1 MRKKLIF
8 RFALIAC
15 SLYMIW
21 VLTACDIY
29 TKADVDNA
37 INNAT
42 FDLNDK
48 ITNLNTNI
56 SDKESMITSLE
67 GEIATLT
74 LEKESLEENIETL
87 NIEKTSFM
95 ATVSELELKI
105 SELEEEVSLLLT
117 SGNDNGEKIDKLE
130 SDIATLEAE
139 KASLNAE
146 ISEINASISV
156 KNEEIKSLNAALSAL
171 NDEKTTLLGR
181 IDELE
186 KENAALKNCIEGI
199 HTGDESVC
207 TVCGSS
213 KQPVPDNKAQSKFEK
228 KQYTDNGATI
238 NYWLYTPENA
248 TENMPLI
255 VYLHGGSGKG
265 DNLELIISVDGF
277 PQYLHDGKI
286 TPNAYV
292 IIPQVSSSY
301 RGWGEIKAEIMKLI
315 AFVKN
320 ECKIDENRISL
331 TGHSM
336 GGTGVWM
343 FALAYP
349 SMFSAIAPLSGSVTL
364 TDANVEKLKN
374 VPVWAIIGTEDTI
387 VDPQSSIDFIA
398 ELSKVNDNAML
409 TELND
414 ANHFDV
420 PSMSYLSTEFD
431 LIAWLIQQSK

>member
-1 MRKKLIF
+1 MRKKFIF
-8 RFALIAC
+8 RFALIVC
-15 SLYMIW
+15 SLYMILG
-21 VLTACDIY
+21 LTACDIY

-42 FDLNDK
+42 LD
-48 ITNLNTNI
+48 
-56 SDKESMITSLE
+56 
-67 GEIATLT
+67 
-74 LEKESLEENIETL
+74 
-87 NIEKTSFM
+87 
-95 ATVSELELKI
+95 
-105 SELEEEVSLLLT
+105 
-117 SGNDNGEKIDKLE
+117 
-130 SDIATLEAE
+130 
-139 KASLNAE
+139 
-146 ISEINASISV
+146 
-156 KNEEIKSLNAALSAL
+156 L

-265 DNLELIISVDGF
+265 DDLELITSVDGF
-277 PQYLHDGKI
+277 PQYLRDGKI
-286 TPNAYV
+286 APNAYV
-292 IIPQVSSSY
+292 LIPQVSSSF
-301 RGWGEIKAEIMKLI
+301 RGWGEIKTEIMKLI
-315 AFVKN
+315 TFVTN
-320 ECKIDENRISL
+320 ECKTDENRISL

-349 SMFSAIAPLSGSVTL
+349 NAFSAVAPLSGSVTL
-364 TDANVEKLKN
+364 TDANVQKLKN
-374 VPVWAIIGTEDTI
+374 VPVWAMVGTDDTI
-387 VDPQSSIDFIA
+387 VDPQSSINFIA
-398 ELSKVNDNAML
+398 ELSKVNDKAKL
-409 TELND
+409 TELD
-414 ANHFDV
+414 GADHFEV
-420 PSMSYLSTEFD
+420 PNTSYLSSEFD
-431 LIAWLIQQSK
+431 LIGWLVQQSK